1 MNQSFNLGRAFGT
14 QRFFL
19 PALVSAALLSGCGG
33 GSGAAPLSSVPE
45 AGAGA
50 LPAQRVE
57 QSESSAGS
65 RASATTYYMRTL
77 ATLGGKGDYASAI
90 NSRSQITGA
99 SLLKGD
105 KVEHAA
111 LWRAYRATDLGTL
124 GGPNSDVQEYND
136 GTRGQFVGLSEVS
149 QTDPYA
155 ENYCGFGTSHIL
167 PRV

>member
-1 MNQSFNLGRAFGT
+1 MNQSFNPGRALGA
-14 QRFFL
+14 QVFL

-50 LPAQRVE
+50 LPAQRIM

-65 RASATTYYMRTL
+65 RASATTYYMLSL
-77 ATLGGKGDYASAI
+77 ATLGGKGNYASAI

-124 GGPNSDVQEYND
+124 GGPNSDVLKFYNH
-136 GTRGQFVGLSEVS
+136 GTRGQFVGSPKSPKPTRMPKTTVVS
-149 QTDPYA
+149 A
-155 ENYCGFGTSHIL
+155 RHTSA
-167 PRV
+167 